1 MKNDIK
7 RQQSSSNFAAIRHV
21 CWKVP
26 QINFNAMKL
35 FFSLTLLFVSIV
47 SQAQSEMHLFT
58 LQDYLKDNTKLDSLV
73 SSTFAKMDDTA
84 KVAQLLMPAAGRL
97 GETNDKIEKY
107 IKNRLIGGVL
117 LLNGSMDGFTKT
129 VQEYNLLNKKH
140 GGLPFLYSADAE
152 PSLVNRKIS
161 GSTVYKKANDI
172 KTLEEVR
179 KSAMIISQDLKK
191 IGINYNFSPVV
202 DMPPNKTVGY
212 RSIGTHEDSIVPW
225 ANEFIQVSQ
234 DQQIIATAKHFPGH
248 GYVTGDTHE
257 NLVYIDGEL
266 REVKNYPPLIE
277 QGVLSIMI
285 AHIAVKNNEE
295 FNTQN
300 SPASISRKIVT
311 DLLRN
316 QLGFKGIIVTDAMNM
331 GGVSS
336 VPNASRK
343 AVEAGCDIVLMPL
356 DVEKSHKEIL
366 EKYQNDVDFKNQM
379 DNSVKR
385 IIRMKYCLNLM

>member
-1 MKNDIK
+1 MK
-7 RQQSSSNFAAIRHV
+7 FFFLLAIGIV
-21 CWKVP
+21 A
-26 QINFNAMKL
+26 FTANAQNEKQT
-35 FFSLTLLFVSIV
+35 FS
-47 SQAQSEMHLFT
+47 
-58 LQDYLKDNTKLDSLV
+58 LQDYMLDNARLDALV
-73 SSTFAKMDDTA
+73 ASTFAQMDDTA
-84 KVAQLLMPAAGRL
+84 RVAQLLMPAAGRL
-97 GETNDKIEKY
+97 GESNEKIEKY

-117 LLNGSMDGFTKT
+117 LLNGSMESFTKM
-129 VQEYNLLNKKH
+129 VQDFNALNVKH

-152 PSLVNRKIS
+152 PSLVNKKIS
-161 GSTVYKKANDI
+161 GSTVYKKANEI
-172 KTLEEVR
+172 KTLEEVQ
-179 KSAMIISQDLKK
+179 KSAMVISQDLKK
-191 IGINYNFSPVV
+191 IGINYNFAPVV

-225 ANEFIQVSQ
+225 ANEFIRVSQ
-234 DQQIIATAKHFPGH
+234 EQQIITTAKHFPGH

-257 NLVYIDGEL
+257 KLVFIDGDM
-266 REVKNYPPLIE
+266 REVKNYPPLIA

-295 FNTQN
+295 YNTQN

-316 QLGFKGIIVTDAMNM
+316 QLNFQGLIVTDAMNM

-343 AVEAGCDIVLMPL
+343 AVEAGGDIVLMPL

-366 EKYQNDVDFKNQM
+366 EKYRSDVEFKNQV
-379 DNSVKR
+379 DASVKR
-385 IIRMKYCLNLM
+385 IIRMKYCLNLLEIIEE